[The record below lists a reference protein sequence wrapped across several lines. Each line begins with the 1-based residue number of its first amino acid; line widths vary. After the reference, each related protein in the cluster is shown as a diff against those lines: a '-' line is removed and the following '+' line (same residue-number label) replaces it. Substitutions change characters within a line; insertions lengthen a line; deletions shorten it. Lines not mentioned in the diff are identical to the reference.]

1 MAISDLATRQLI
13 ADVAAMANSRP
24 KVVKVQNPVRVAD
37 SEKPIKVLD
46 VDQSRY
52 EKLKEQSR
60 LRIEN
65 FFAQRP
71 HLIIAAEAAVDLNI
85 PSQAISADNYNPP
98 EAAGYKNR

>member
-1 MAISDLATRQLI
+1 MTISDLTARQLI

-24 KVVKVQNPVRVAD
+24 KILKVQNPIRVAD
-37 SEKPIKVLD
+37 SEKPIKVLN
-46 VDQSRY
+46 VDQSKY

-71 HLIIAAEAAVDLNI
+71 HLIIAAEAAVDRHI
-85 PSQAISADNYNPP
+85 PSQAIAADNYKRP
-98 EAAGYKNR
+98 EAAG